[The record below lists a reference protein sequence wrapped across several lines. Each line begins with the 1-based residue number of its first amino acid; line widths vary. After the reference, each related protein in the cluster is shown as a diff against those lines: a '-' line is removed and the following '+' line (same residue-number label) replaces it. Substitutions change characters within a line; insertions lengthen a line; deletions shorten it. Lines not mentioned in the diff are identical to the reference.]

1 MSPKSPVFW
10 CTSGRLDSRGFWQ
23 TLLSFRSSVE
33 WCTPVLIRNSNK
45 MNSAPVSFSLH
56 INSYQEVKNR
66 TSERQRDASSASK
79 LRIARNAAGLV
90 RGCPSMP
97 ELEETRFVFAP
108 SRGERES

>member
-45 MNSAPVSFSLH
+45 MNSAPVSFTLH

-66 TSERQRDASSASK
+66 SHSANEMPAAQASYCTERGRACER
-79 LRIARNAAGLV
+79 LPFHARA
-90 RGCPSMP
+90 
-97 ELEETRFVFAP
+97 
-108 SRGERES
+108 